1 MKSILVLLF
10 LASPALAASSTAT
23 YTVNGKETSASE
35 ALKTAIDGNEVM
47 QCQRVVLTPNKSGTS
62 FSLKKP
68 KKVKSE
74 D

>member
-1 MKSILVLLF
+1 MF
-10 LASPALAASSTAT
+10 LSSSALAASSTAT
-23 YTVNGKETSASE
+23 YTVNGKDVSASE
-35 ALKTAIDGNEVM
+35 ALKQAIDGNEVM
-47 QCQRVVLTPNKSGTS
+47 QCQKVVLTPNKSGTS